1 MFELGTDWAG
11 GVYKVIMIFPDEYP
25 SKVII
30 MVICMMI
37 MMMIVIMNDYYGNDY
52 DDIDDT
58 DEDEDE
64 DDADNGDINDKDDT
78 LYDATSSTSLQIVTT
93 SLFLLHILSTS
104 LRSVGS
110 ALRYTILMC
119 IHQVRHVDGSIDRW
133 MDGLIYHRS
142 ISCLY
147 L

>member
-30 MVICMMI
+30 M
-37 MMMIVIMNDYYGNDY
+37 MMIVMMNDYDGNDY

-58 DEDEDE
+58 DEGE
-64 DDADNGDINDKDDT
+64 DDDDDDDIDDIDDAM
-78 LYDATSSTSLQIVTT
+78 YDATSSTSLQIVIT
-93 SLFLLHILSTS
+93 SLLLLYIYTILSTS
-104 LRSVGS
+104 LRSVGL

-119 IHQVRHVDGSIDRW
+119 IHQVRHGDGSIDR
-133 MDGLIYHRS
+133 
-142 ISCLY
+142 
-147 L
+147 